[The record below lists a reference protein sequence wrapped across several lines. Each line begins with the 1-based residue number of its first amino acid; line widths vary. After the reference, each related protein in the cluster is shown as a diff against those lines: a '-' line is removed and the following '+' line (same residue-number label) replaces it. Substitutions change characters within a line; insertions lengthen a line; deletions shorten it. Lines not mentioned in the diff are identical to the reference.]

1 MSLKKNEM
9 MVCVHTIETPI
20 GDSFTVPTPDMR
32 SNKPIGIHG
41 EEDGKTAFFQK
52 IIKAKMGSN
61 DLSVAIP
68 NEISLSLNISMK
80 SLSVAEQ
87 KHEEI
92 KSRASTNDT
101 IFDADVRIAYDF
113 LEEIQKA
120 IIFSYKAVESFCNA
134 SIPDTYTY
142 KKTTSK
148 GIVEHY
154 GKEQIERWVST
165 SEKISKIIPDVLK
178 CNSPT
183 EKKFWGDF
191 KNLERVRNEI
201 IHSKSSNSAEILVE
215 LFSSKIHKYIESS
228 LLLLEYF
235 IELDPCNPIFP
246 LGFGKSQIRVMS
258 IKNPDE
264 YLRKIK
270 E

>member
-1 MSLKKNEM
+1 GSTYDLGN
-9 MVCVHTIETPI
+9 VS
-20 GDSFTVPTPDMR
+20 DS
-32 SNKPIGIHG
+32 G
-41 EEDGKTAFFQK
+41 
-52 IIKAKMGSN
+52 
-61 DLSVAIP
+61 
-68 NEISLSLNISMK
+68 SLSRYSK
-80 SLSVAEQ
+80 S
-87 KHEEI
+87 
-92 KSRASTNDT
+92 T
-101 IFDADVRIAYDF
+101 VRRHRRVSHF
-113 LEEIQKA
+113 E
-120 IIFSYKAVESFCNA
+120 VEFA
-134 SIPDTYTY
+134 
-142 KKTTSK
+142 
-148 GIVEHY
+148 EHY

-165 SEKISKIIPDVLK
+165 SEKISKIIPEVLK

-201 IHSKSSNSAEILVE
+201 IHSKSNNSAEILVE

-258 IKNPDE
+258 LKNPDE